1 MPTNVKTALITDRCF
16 QFEDIVENPNP
27 LAKWVK
33 RPNDFL
39 MNDERRYPTGSC
51 VVRKNCWLHQ
61 SWASQMQSEVIAV
74 LGTLGGALLVGF
86 INYLSNR
93 SGKNHEWRLALARDQ
108 VASRQRL
115 YAEFLVLAQ
124 RFVVQAREGK
134 ISSLDDLTVLNG
146 KYAEVRLVAPQSVTE
161 VAKRLADYAI
171 TSDTTQSA
179 KEVADCFVLEERFI
193 VVARADIARV
203 LSEA

>member
-1 MPTNVKTALITDRCF
+1 
-16 QFEDIVENPNP
+16 
-27 LAKWVK
+27 
-33 RPNDFL
+33 
-39 MNDERRYPTGSC
+39 
-51 VVRKNCWLHQ
+51 
-61 SWASQMQSEVIAV
+61 MQSEVIAV

-134 ISSLDDLTVLNG
+134 TSSLADLTVLNG
-146 KYAEVRLVAPQSVTE
+146 KYAEVCLVAPQSVTE

-171 TSDTTQSA
+171 TSDTAQSA